1 MHPKQPNIRLL
12 LIFASLTIIG
22 LFFFILYLRSL
33 HTPNS
38 SKNPSPALN
47 QTHEKFNQA
56 EQFLNRGDELH
67 KKFQYKDAIKAFNEA
82 LRLYQK
88 ANSQA
93 KEAITLGRIGR
104 TYHDLANYKE
114 AIKYH
119 EERLRIAKS
128 IKDRQEES
136 AALSSLGNAY
146 DLMGNYAEALKYH
159 RQSLNVSQTIN
170 YLLGQAIAEGELG
183 SIYHK
188 LGDYETAIRKHNERL
203 RIAVELEDRNLSLKL
218 AGDAFSGLGNAYYAQ
233 AEYRT
238 DKTPENCNKK
248 RENYNEAIKYHNLH
262 LKIAQEISNH
272 RGEAI
277 AWGSL
282 GSVYHHFWKCDKN
295 QNDLDKAIEYQNKRL
310 NIARAI
316 NDRRLEGSAYGGLAY
331 VYHSLKDYSETIKY
345 TENYLEIS
353 RHIQDYPGQGN
364 ALNLLGVTYFQSD
377 KFTEAITN
385 IEEAINVRKSLR
397 EELTDTE
404 KVFIFDT
411 QQNTYL
417 NLQEVLISQRK
428 IERALEIAE
437 QGRAQAF
444 LDLLINQ
451 LNGNQEISKAIN
463 IEEIKKIAFEQKATL
478 VVYSIVENSIIDHS
492 KPLYIWVVKP
502 TGEVE
507 FRTNDLNN
515 FKKELSNQSNTRQQ
529 GSQNLV
535 DDWRDLVVA
544 WDRSVDGPNKAPVP
558 GSKQEEQKEI
568 LQAYYNLLI
577 EPIDELLPTKENEK
591 VIFVPQGALF
601 LVPFAALQNPSN
613 EKYLIQKHTI
623 LTAPSIQAIQI
634 LSQRRTQQ
642 QNIKPERKTEDVL
655 IVGIKKYVKE
665 RKKGSRQFCSKDY
678 PLKDLPKAAE
688 EATEIAK
695 ILGLSPAKVLIDDKA
710 TEAAVKQQL
719 PQARI
724 IHLATHGLLDSCE
737 EEAVPGAIA
746 LAESSETDKPNDS
759 WLTASEIF
767 EMKDKEDRRLDK
779 AELVVLSACDTGG
792 GRLTGDG
799 VIGLSRSL
807 IAAGTPSVVVSLR
820 RVNDKST
827 KVLMTKFY
835 HYWYKNKLDKA
846 QALRLAMLDT
856 MKTRDKETNESYEN
870 PSYWAVFT
878 LIGLP

>member
-12 LIFASLTIIG
+12 LIFASITIIG

-33 HTPNS
+33 QTPNS
-38 SKNPSPALN
+38 AQNPSPTPN
-47 QTHEKFNQA
+47 QTHEVFNQA
-56 EQFLNRGDELH
+56 DRFLSQGDELH
-67 KKFQYKDAIKAFNEA
+67 KKYQYGEAIKAFNEQ
-82 LRLYQK
+82 LRLYRES
-88 ANSQA
+88 NNQA
-93 KEAITLGRIGR
+93 KEAITLGRIGSV
-104 TYHDLANYKE
+104 YHDLANYIE

-119 EERLRIAKS
+119 EQRLKI
-128 IKDRQEES
+128 IKNIDKQEEA

-146 DLMGNYAEALKYH
+146 DLMGNYAKALEYH
-159 RQSLNVSQTIN
+159 KQSLKISQTIN
-170 YLLGQAIAEGELG
+170 YFQGQAIAEGELG

-203 RIAVELEDRNLSLKL
+203 RIAVELENPKLSLKL
-218 AGDAFSGLGNAYYAQ
+218 AGDAFSGLGNAYYARS
-233 AEYRT
+233 EYRS
-238 DKTPENCNKK
+238 DKTREKCNKK
-248 RENYNEAIKYHNLH
+248 REDYNEAIKYHNLY

-282 GSVYHHFWKCDKN
+282 GSVYHHLWKCDKK
-295 QNDLDKAIEYQNKRL
+295 QNDLDKAIKYQKKRL
-310 NIARAI
+310 KIAQAI
-316 NDRRLEGSAYGGLAY
+316 NDSRLEGAAYGGLAH
-331 VYHSLKDYSETIKY
+331 VYHSLKDYDKTIKY
-345 TENYLEIS
+345 ADKYLEIS
-353 RHIQDYPGQGN
+353 RKTLDYPGQGN
-364 ALNLLGVTYFQSD
+364 ALNLLGVARFQSGKFD
-377 KFTEAITN
+377 KAKAN
-385 IEEAINVRKSLR
+385 IEEAIKVRKSLR
-397 EELTDTE
+397 EGLTDTE

-411 QQNTYL
+411 EQTAYL
-417 NLQEVLISQRK
+417 NLQQILISKGKNEQS
-428 IERALEIAE
+428 LEIAE

-444 LDLLINQ
+444 LDLLVKQ
-451 LNGNQEISKAIN
+451 LDGNQEISNAIN
-463 IEEIKKIAFEQKATL
+463 IEQIKKIAFEQKATL

-515 FKKELSNQSNTRQQ
+515 FKKELSNQSNTTQQ
-529 GSQNLV
+529 DSPILG
-535 DDWRDLVVA
+535 DDWRDLVVG
-544 WDRSVDGPNKAPVP
+544 WERSFDSPNKAAVP
-558 GSKQEEQKEI
+558 GSEQEKRKKI

-642 QNIKPERKTEDVL
+642 QNIKPDRKTEDVL

-746 LAESSETDKPNDS
+746 LAESSETNKPNDS

-767 EMKDKEDRRLDK
+767 DMKDKEDRRLDK

-827 KVLMTKFY
+827 KVLMTRFY